1 MLSGLKLFDDYIKIS
16 GLDLGG
22 REQIGLL
29 LFDVPHLFAVR
40 FLMGQG
46 KRLFAWLHNFALGVC
61 KQLLSVLLSFA
72 WALNHPFESV
82 LPEFG
87 RVGNELLFLDLMRKV
102 VQCSL
107 DLFYSHSQK
116 LKFFGD
122 FTDHMFF
129 MFFVKMVIFLWEE
142 FAFLNLLEASRL
154 QKFQEILL
162 NFLFVCWIIEDV
174 IEEIVEDDSADFL
187 HKLNMLKV
195 LRWPHELSMLE
206 LN

>member
-1 MLSGLKLFDDYIKIS
+1 
-16 GLDLGG
+16 
-22 REQIGLL
+22 
-29 LFDVPHLFAVR
+29 
-40 FLMGQG
+40 
-46 KRLFAWLHNFALGVC
+46 
-61 KQLLSVLLSFA
+61 
-72 WALNHPFESV
+72 
-82 LPEFG
+82 
-87 RVGNELLFLDLMRKV
+87 
-102 VQCSL
+102 
-107 DLFYSHSQK
+107 
-116 LKFFGD
+116 
-122 FTDHMFF
+122 MFF